1 MSIAYCWR
9 RRDVSSHQPK
19 ALISAQPGYRILAK
33 HVWQHYHRLK
43 HPGVCTFRNIFTKW
57 RLAADFAKA
66 SRLLRKQSQ
75 AYKKQFYEAQVEV
88 TEAAASKGD
97 QRGLHLIVRRLS
109 PKDRHVA
116 SRLRST
122 EGALLSKEAE
132 LQSIVQHSNQTFAV
146 HSDDMPMSVLE
157 TDFQIT
163 DAALTSELQKLGI
176 AKAVPKH
183 VAPSATWKLCAAALG
198 NTLGLALRGHLRK
211 GTPANLD
218 DDWKNC
224 YVVWIPKPG
233 KPPVNVASLRPIGLT
248 SPASKALA
256 GSLRTQLLSHLQP
269 MLKVLPQ
276 FAYAQQR
283 GTADAIAKAHSHF
296 HSVDELLQQTK
307 ADRFQQQA
315 GHRHRRCAGGLCI
328 SLDLS
333 KAFDGVTRSHIYRE
347 MHAQQVPPDV
357 ITIVQQLHKAAQYKF
372 QVGDL
377 TGSTTTTNGIKQGC
391 VIAPYLWNFFTI
403 AFLTLLRNQRDLE
416 WIQRVL
422 SLFADDVWGAW
433 LITSKRDFEAALA
446 DVSLIIATLENL
458 CMTINYGKTA
468 ILLKLTGKEAR
479 QLRRDHTIM
488 KAGQLHL
495 KLTINGRDC
504 TIPIKDQHEYLG
516 TGVTYTNRL
525 DRNMTHRIQAC
536 QQRYQGL
543 RRLLNGSHH
552 LSTKHRIRL
561 WRVCV
566 CTSVLYSQHI
576 VGVTTS
582 SLQRLTTLLTRHLRA
597 ILRVP
602 AHLTHITNGAVW
614 SQAGLPMPGW
624 QLQHSLQVHQQRL
637 QAKHDSDPDITTTP
651 QALEFVAQQA
661 ARLEAVLM
669 NAARTLATEPPT
681 QPLVNCPQCD
691 KAFTTENAM
700 RIHCS
705 LQHKHLPEI
714 QTKIPTTFD
723 PAVHSQAG
731 MPACRLCERQFFRW
745 THLRQ
750 HIESSA
756 CPALGGASHIRSP
769 VPDALPAKILTPPTA
784 KLPIFEGENSQHTP
798 LVQRPAFIAQCHNA
812 EKWLAMPA
820 VRQELSSHCALCHMW
835 IASFRHVKQHY
846 NRTHAEAHPDLMFA
860 ARADPVL
867 NDEAEIFA
875 GYWDNPEEFYLSE
888 TDHNRSQKRRRPEQ
902 PDRWNL
908 PPRRMQGYRRYP
920 MQPPFPGHRPPT
932 HHGPQDQLSLLSRVV
947 LKQEE
952 IISRL
957 RHDKIF
963 MLFMRNE
970 ANGTLGTLMRISKD
984 WKNKKALDEDPLRSP
999 LRTVLFASMLREVMN
1014 LAQQAVATE
1023 EAKSKYIQTEWM
1035 TQAGAWNYRI
1045 WDHGAKALKVDPNR
1059 TALQHDEAIRLLTF
1073 LLKNLKGEAIQR
1085 FAATKQLSILEQ
1097 QGAQFATFQLEVSLR
1112 GQTAQELYETLEKLT
1127 GCTLMNLIGVS
1138 MKKDT
1143 LPCAPLAKKLGDM
1156 VYRRQGHCESR
1167 GLSADGLE
1175 KEEDINWFSSRV
1187 TLLQMQIQGLAE
1199 GMEALQQALNRLDSR
1214 LRRLELQAYQPSRDS
1229 SNKCPPKWR
1238 NKQLMIALE
1247 TMDD

>member
-1 MSIAYCWR
+1 M
-9 RRDVSSHQPK
+9 
-19 ALISAQPGYRILAK
+19 
-33 HVWQHYHRLK
+33 
-43 HPGVCTFRNIFTKW
+43 KW

-88 TEAAASKGD
+88 AETAASKGD

-109 PKDRHVA
+109 PKDRHIA

-157 TDFQIT
+157 ADFHIT

-183 VAPSATWKLCAAALG
+183 VAPSATWKLCAEALG
-198 NTLGLALRGHLRK
+198 NTLGLVLRGHLRR

-357 ITIVQQLHKAAQYKF
+357 VTIVQQLHKAAQYKF

-377 TGSTTTTNGIKQGC
+377 NGSTTTTNGIKQGC

-416 WIQRVL
+416 WIRRVL

-433 LITSKRDFEAALA
+433 LITSTRDFEAALD
-446 DVSLIIATLENL
+446 DVSLILATLENL
-458 CMTINYGKTA
+458 CMTINYSKTA

-495 KLTINGRDC
+495 KLTINGREC

-516 TGVTYTNRL
+516 TVVTYTNRL
-525 DRNMTHRIQAC
+525 DRNM
-536 QQRYQGL
+536 
-543 RRLLNGSHH
+543 
-552 LSTKHRIRL
+552 
-561 WRVCV
+561 
-566 CTSVLYSQHI
+566 
-576 VGVTTS
+576 
-582 SLQRLTTLLTRHLRA
+582 
-597 ILRVP
+597 
-602 AHLTHITNGAVW
+602 
-614 SQAGLPMPGW
+614 
-624 QLQHSLQVHQQRL
+624 L
-637 QAKHDSDPDITTTP
+637 QAKYDSDPDITTTT

-661 ARLEAVLM
+661 TRLEAVLM
-669 NAARTLATEPPT
+669 NAAKTLAT
-681 QPLVNCPQCD
+681 
-691 KAFTTENAM
+691 
-700 RIHCS
+700 
-705 LQHKHLPEI
+705 
-714 QTKIPTTFD
+714 
-723 PAVHSQAG
+723 AG
-731 MPACRLCERQFFRW
+731 MPACRLCERQFFR
-745 THLRQ
+745 
-750 HIESSA
+750 
-756 CPALGGASHIRSP
+756 
-769 VPDALPAKILTPPTA
+769 
-784 KLPIFEGENSQHTP
+784 
-798 LVQRPAFIAQCHNA
+798 
-812 EKWLAMPA
+812 
-820 VRQELSSHCALCHMW
+820 
-835 IASFRHVKQHY
+835 
-846 NRTHAEAHPDLMFA
+846 MFA
-860 ARADPVL
+860 ARTDPVL

-888 TDHNRSQKRRRPEQ
+888 TDHNRSQKRHRPEQ

-908 PPRRMQGYRRYP
+908 PPRRMQGYRVYP

-984 WKNKKALDEDPLRSP
+984 WKNKKALDEDQLRSP
-999 LRTVLFASMLREVMN
+999 LRTVLFACMLREVMN

-1143 LPCAPLAKKLGDM
+1143 LPCTPLAKKLGDM
-1156 VYRRQGHCESR
+1156 VDRRQGHCESR

-1175 KEEDINWFSSRV
+1175 REEDINWFSSRV

-1199 GMEALQQALNRLDSR
+1199 GMEALQKTLNRLDSR
-1214 LRRLELQAYQPSRDS
+1214 LRRLELQVYQPNRDS